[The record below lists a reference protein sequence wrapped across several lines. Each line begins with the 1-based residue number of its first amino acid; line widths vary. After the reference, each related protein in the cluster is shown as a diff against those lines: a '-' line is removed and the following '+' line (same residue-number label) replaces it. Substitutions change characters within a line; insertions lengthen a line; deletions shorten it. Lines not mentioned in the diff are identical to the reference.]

1 MLHCICDAS
10 KPAEYLTCGNLIS
23 ENGFMH
29 LSRTLDFFVLILVQE
44 GTLHICQDDR
54 ACDVGPGE
62 FFVLFPGS
70 THYGYKP
77 SHGYLSYCWAHFA
90 LPGTPADTVKNLPHS
105 AGIYQ
110 QARGLPL
117 TDAFS
122 AEQVFLPEHGRISPE
137 KRSQLLFLQLLDLA
151 KRSSYQRTW
160 SCRHALNLLLLEIS
174 REYLQAEHF
183 GQDLLPT
190 AVQDIIEWVQSH
202 FDQPLTVSGLAEKF
216 GYHPTYLS
224 ALIKQYTGYPLVTY
238 INRTRISVSKNLLNS
253 HSLTIRQISSMCGF
267 ADEKHFMKLFR
278 QFEGMTPTQYRK
290 AFDQKKINTL

>member
-1 MLHCICDAS
+1 M
-10 KPAEYLTCGNLIS
+10 
-23 ENGFMH
+23 
-29 LSRTLDFFVLILVQE
+29 
-44 GTLHICQDDR
+44 
-54 ACDVGPGE
+54 
-62 FFVLFPGS
+62 
-70 THYGYKP
+70 
-77 SHGYLSYCWAHFA
+77 
-90 LPGTPADTVKNLPHS
+90 
-105 AGIYQ
+105 
-110 QARGLPL
+110 
-117 TDAFS
+117 
-122 AEQVFLPEHGRISPE
+122 
-137 KRSQLLFLQLLDLA
+137 
-151 KRSSYQRTW
+151 
-160 SCRHALNLLLLEIS
+160 
-174 REYLQAEHF
+174 HF